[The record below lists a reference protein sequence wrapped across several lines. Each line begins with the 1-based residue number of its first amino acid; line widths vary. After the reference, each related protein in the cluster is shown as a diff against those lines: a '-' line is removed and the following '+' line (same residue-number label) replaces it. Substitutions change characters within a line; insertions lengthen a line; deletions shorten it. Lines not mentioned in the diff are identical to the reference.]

1 MIKRNYPTLFSPL
14 RIGSVTLRNRIVSA
28 PTSLAE
34 LSPEGYLTREN
45 IAYYQLKARG
55 GAAVVTVG
63 ESIVHSATGKSHPK
77 MILLDDPG
85 IVPSLVETAD
95 AIHQYGAL
103 ASIELSHG
111 GMEANPAFLN
121 GRRPIGP
128 SATSVDIGFMSEQ
141 AQRVEVEEMTP
152 ALMREIADAYGAA
165 AATVKLAGFDMLMIH
180 AAHGWLLAQ
189 FLSPLINKRTD
200 EYGGALENRAR
211 FPLMVID
218 AVRDRVGRDFPLE
231 LRMGGSELAEGGY
244 TIDDAV
250 AFARLVES
258 KVDLLHVSC
267 GAHYFVE
274 TMTVMHPSMFLP
286 HGCNVYLAEAVK
298 KAVGIPVVAIGGLS
312 DPAQMEEIIVSGRAD
327 VVAVARGLLA
337 DPEIPR
343 KAKTGRD
350 PEIVH
355 CLRCFEC
362 IGGMMATRTTK
373 CSVNPVIGREWAL
386 PTPPVSAGARKKVL
400 VAGGGPAGMQ
410 AAITAAER
418 GHDVVVCEKSDRLG
432 GAMNHA
438 DDVWFKQDLTRF
450 RDYQTGRLEAL
461 GVRVLL
467 GTEMTPEVAEAEA
480 PDVLIA
486 AVGARPIIPDIVGI
500 DGPAV
505 MLALDVHRADT
516 RVGDSVAIVGGGQV
530 GCETALYLAAK
541 GKRVTVLEMLDE
553 VARDANLMH
562 RRALLLELNKA
573 ESAGLLKI
581 HTGATCVEVR
591 DGAVVAADRD
601 GGRTSHSCDTAVVA
615 AGYRALP
622 EATESWADLAP
633 EFMTIGDCVRPRK
646 ILHAVRTGYDAAMSL

>member
-1 MIKRNYPTLFSPL
+1 M
-14 RIGSVTLRNRIVSA
+14 TLRNRIVSA

-45 IAYYQLKARG
+45 IAYYQLKAKG

-85 IVPSLVETAD
+85 IIPSLVETAD

-128 SATSVDIGFMSEQ
+128 SAAFVDIGFMSDQ

-165 AATVKLAGFDMLMIH
+165 AGTVKVAGFDMLMIH

-189 FLSPLINKRTD
+189 FLSPLLNKRTD
-200 EYGGALENRAR
+200 EYGGSLENRAR

-218 AVRDRVGRDFPLE
+218 AVRARVGRDFPIE

-250 AFARLVES
+250 AFARLVEK

-298 KAVGIPVVAIGGLS
+298 KAVGIPVVAIGGIS
-312 DPAQMEEIIVSGRAD
+312 DPAQMEEIVASGRAD

-343 KAKTGRD
+343 KAKAGRD

-386 PTPPVSAGARKKVL
+386 PAPAVAPGARKKVL

-418 GHDVVVCEKSDRLG
+418 GHEVVICEKSGRLG
-432 GAMNHA
+432 GALNHA
-438 DDVWFKQDLTRF
+438 DDVWFKQDLARF
-450 RDYQTGRLEAL
+450 RDYQTGRLAAL

-467 GTEMTPEVAEAEA
+467 DTEMSAEVAAAET
-480 PDVLIA
+480 PDVVIA
-486 AVGARPIIPDIVGI
+486 AVGAQPIVPDIPGI
-500 DGPAV
+500 GGPDVMMAV
-505 MLALDVHRADT
+505 DVHGAGA
-516 RVGDSVAIVGGGQV
+516 RVGNDVLIIGGGQV
-530 GCETALYLAAK
+530 GCETALHLVAK
-541 GKRVTVLEMLDE
+541 GKRVTVLEMLDD

-562 RRALLLELNKA
+562 RRALLLELAKA
-573 ESAGLLKI
+573 EAVGSLTVL
-581 HTGATCVEVR
+581 TGATCVEVR
-591 DGAVVAADRD
+591 DRAVVAAGRD
-601 GGRTSHSCDTAVVA
+601 GGRTLHDCDTVVVA
-615 AGYRALP
+615 AGYKADP
-622 EATESWADLAP
+622 ELIEAWADLAP
-633 EFMTIGDCVRPRK
+633 EFMAIGDCVRPRK
-646 ILHAVRTGYDAAMSL
+646 ILNAVRTGYDAAMAV